1 MVLESKLKMET
12 KTVEELRKRYGGG
25 EEISPR
31 QWESIFYRLP
41 ALHIYSAENFLN
53 IFLVLIAMISDTI
66 PENKTTAY
74 SNPLQISNRIPYNA
88 LPNGCAHIE
97 TVRMT
102 AITFPIKF
110 CGVSV

>member
-1 MVLESKLKMET
+1 MILESKLKIET
-12 KTVEELRKRYGGG
+12 KTVEELRKRYRGLLKKYHPDNGK
-25 EEISPR
+25 P
-31 QWESIFYRLP
+31 FFT
-41 ALHIYSAENFLN
+41 AFHIYSTENFLK

-102 AITFPIKF
+102 AITFPIRF